1 MWMSGARNKGT
12 QKIEGIILMAVVFTF
27 VFSSFPSVTA
37 AHGSVSEGAS
47 STISAM
53 ETDVSYTLKVLG
65 NANMDDTIDMRD
77 VTYIKLVIFGKKP
90 ETEFCDANNDG
101 RVSMLDVV
109 QTKLIIIEKAGKLTV
124 IDALN
129 RTETLEMPIE
139 RVVITFNVEEYLAVG
154 REEALRKVVGWSK
167 YYWEGRRPTVWETYL
182 ERFPWID
189 DIPDVGYPW
198 KGTFSAE
205 KVMDC
210 EPDVVIMCPSQYEQ
224 ATEDVERLE
233 KAGIPVIIVDFYEPF
248 NIKAHAESTLL
259 LGELLGERERARELI
274 SFYVSQV
281 SEILDRLEEV
291 EKTYPKPKVLLLGKE
306 WTTYGKY
313 HYRGEMIERAGG
325 INIAADVLEQS
336 GEIDPEYV
344 LKANPDVIIFIGK
357 LGWNVDL
364 GYGVEKE
371 RAEEM
376 LAEQIQRPGWEE
388 LNATKNNRV
397 HAIHIYFVHG
407 HIYDYVALQYFVKW
421 FYPDA
426 FTDINPEEAWKEF
439 HERFLPVEY
448 SGTWAV
454 SL

>member
-1 MWMSGARNKGT
+1 MAALLIISQKNLGIAMFVGAL
-12 QKIEGIILMAVVFTF
+12 ILGVFTIPE
-27 VFSSFPSVTA
+27 SLPLTMLSYLIDP
-37 AHGSVSEGAS
+37 
-47 STISAM
+47 STILLAIIVGLIPLIGGTLN
-53 ETDVSYTLKVLG
+53 ETGQIDKLIS
-65 NANMDDTIDMRD
+65 NMRI
-77 VTYIKLVIFGKKP
+77 GKKP
-90 ETEFCDANNDG
+90 FL
-101 RVSMLDVV
+101 MLSPA
-109 QTKLIIIEKAGKLTV
+109 LIGLLPMPGGALLSAPIVEKAGKLTV

-154 REEALRKVVGWSK
+154 REESLRKVVGWSK

-281 SEILDRLEEV
+281 SEIFERLEEV